1 MLRALSAAA
10 RRARGFSTFASVDG
24 VAADATK
31 ISCSVWDTTFQRG
44 DGVFE
49 VVRVVGDRDGS
60 PVPRA
65 VHLHLD
71 RLERSAAAIKLPL
84 PPRADVERI
93 LRDAA
98 AGGGHGGMVRLMVT
112 RGGGSP
118 GYGDH
123 LGAALD
129 APPKTFALW
138 QPTTL
143 HDSRTLCPLVAPWH
157 PAGFEPERWAT
168 IKWLAYGANV
178 HSKRLAAAAGFDD
191 AVLLGRGWGADDAGP
206 LEDKVVLD
214 GPNFAVLWLKGGV
227 VHAPSWRELG
237 MLESVTSALAL
248 EAAAAA
254 GYEVREGVHRLSS
267 LLDADEAYVLSTSSD
282 LTPVTKVGDEALL
295 SAADSEHRV
304 RLLAGID
311 ARLATFE

>member
-49 VVRVVGDRDGS
+49 VVRVVGDRNGS

-143 HDSRTLCPLVAPWH
+143 HDSRTLFPLVAPWH
-157 PAGFEPERWAT
+157 PAGFEPEHWAT

-178 HSKRLAAAAGFDD
+178 HSKRLAQERGFDD
-191 AVLLGRGWGADDAGP
+191 AVLLGRGWGAADDGP
-206 LEDKVVLD
+206 PEDKVVLD
-214 GPNFAVLWLKGGV
+214 GPNFAVAWVTDGVPLSGVSLSLSLRARGTRTPRARAGPPRAELEGPRHVGELHVAPRDRARQRGIKG
-227 VHAPSWRELG
+227 
-237 MLESVTSALAL
+237 
-248 EAAAAA
+248 
-254 GYEVREGVHRLSS
+254 REGHR
-267 LLDADEAYVLSTSSD
+267 
-282 LTPVTKVGDEALL
+282 
-295 SAADSEHRV
+295 
-304 RLLAGID
+304 
-311 ARLATFE
+311 